1 MYISKY
7 LALSVIGAI
16 LGFIFSIPFGN
27 MLMKSVSDNMLLGNN
42 LGLMPNL
49 TGVVSVVILTIAFAY
64 SCTGKIEKTTRL
76 MQSEAV
82 RRVNDIR
89 KRQSTALGRVMPTAI
104 FIWH

>member
-49 TGVVSVVILTIAFAY
+49 TGVVSVVI
-64 SCTGKIEKTTRL
+64 
-76 MQSEAV
+76 
-82 RRVNDIR
+82 
-89 KRQSTALGRVMPTAI
+89 
-104 FIWH
+104 